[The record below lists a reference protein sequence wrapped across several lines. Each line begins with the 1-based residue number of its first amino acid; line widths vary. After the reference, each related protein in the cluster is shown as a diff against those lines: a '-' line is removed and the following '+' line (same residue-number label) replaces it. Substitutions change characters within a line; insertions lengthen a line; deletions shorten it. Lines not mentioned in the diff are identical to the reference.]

1 MEEKEFQADRMSA
14 GKVIFYIASAI
25 ICIAWIFP
33 VLWLIATSLKP
44 EGLTSVWPPEWIADE
59 TTFENYVEIFRRF
72 PTIYWLRNSII
83 VTVIANILVVFLGSL
98 VAYSFSRFKFKLN
111 KVLFLIAIATL
122 IIPQEI
128 TIVPLYIALSK
139 LGLSNTYFSLIMPAV
154 AGPMSIFLFKQFFD
168 GFPKELEEA
177 ALIDGCSR
185 FRIYWNLILPLSGPV
200 IAAVTI
206 ITFSF
211 VWNDLMWPLIIT
223 ATKDA
228 ATLPVGIVQ
237 EFPLSSF
244 AKVHQYAKQASISF
258 IAIIPTLLLFLA
270 LQRHFVRGI
279 ISTGI
284 KG

>member
-1 MEEKEFQADRMSA
+1 MLEYTCRS
-14 GKVIFYIASAI
+14 
-25 ICIAWIFP
+25 
-33 VLWLIATSLKP
+33 
-44 EGLTSVWPPEWIADE
+44 
-59 TTFENYVEIFRRF
+59 
-72 PTIYWLRNSII
+72 
-83 VTVIANILVVFLGSL
+83 
-98 VAYSFSRFKFKLN
+98 
-111 KVLFLIAIATL
+111 
-122 IIPQEI
+122 
-128 TIVPLYIALSK
+128 
-139 LGLSNTYFSLIMPAV
+139 
-154 AGPMSIFLFKQFFD
+154 FKQFFD

-223 ATKDA
+223 ATKEA